1 MAHGLKCS
9 LNWTKEELT
18 LYQTKLGKSLFGSLR
33 LRTYWRTLVLLLPG
47 GMRGAG
53 RTELAP
59 WPASG
64 ACSAR
69 TPRSGC
75 LPASQHRTPF
85 TAKRQLQHENRN
97 STFQPGG
104 PADASLC
111 FRHPSPLNRTGLQ
124 LSFVSC
130 WASRRECRMCLRKP
144 SASWGTFVFSYKRSV
159 QKGYISLRSGPW
171 ELSQLQLERF
181 LKLFRVQE
189 KGLEF
194 PDGLACIGAISG

>member
-1 MAHGLKCS
+1 MHGLKAS

-18 LYQTKLGKSLFGSLR
+18 LYQTKLGKLLFGSLR
-33 LRTYWRTLVLLLPG
+33 LWPYWRTLVLLLPG

-64 ACSAR
+64 ACSVR
-69 TPRSGC
+69 TPRPGC

-85 TAKRQLQHENRN
+85 TA
-97 STFQPGG
+97 GG
-104 PADASLC
+104 SCSMRTQTAPSSQNPARRLSL
-111 FRHPSPLNRTGLQ
+111 F
-124 LSFVSC
+124 FVIPPR
-130 WASRRECRMCLRKP
+130 WPAP
-144 SASWGTFVFSYKRSV
+144 VFNSASWAAEPLGENAGCASESPAPADELFVFSYKRSV
-159 QKGYISLRSGPW
+159 QKGYIRLRSPPW

-194 PDGLACIGAISG
+194 PDGPACIGAISG